1 MLHHDG
7 LPYIKDPSDEMI
19 EVLLAALK
27 WNLLQRRFSLVIT
40 ELATL
45 QSRSVELLELLKSNM
60 PDRNGGTEGWNFE
73 KAYSILHKV

>member
-1 MLHHDG
+1 M
-7 LPYIKDPSDEMI
+7 DPSDEMI

-27 WNLLQRRFSLVIT
+27 WNLLQRRFSLVIS

-45 QSRSVELLELLKSNM
+45 QSRSKELLELLKSNM
-60 PDRNGGTEGWNFE
+60 PDRNGGTGSWNFE